1 MFIFVIEAALKLLSG
16 GLDYF
21 KDSWNVF
28 DFSILIIT
36 MASTIITISIG
47 SDKASITSIV
57 RVFRLF
63 RVFRLINRA

>member
-1 MFIFVIEAALKLLSG
+1 MEAVLKLLSV

-21 KDSWNVF
+21 KDTWNVF

-36 MASTIITISIG
+36 MGSTIVTLIAG

>member
-1 MFIFVIEAALKLLSG
+1 LLSV

-21 KDSWNVF
+21 KDNWNVF
-28 DFSILIIT
+28 DFTILIIT
-36 MASTIITISIG
+36 MGSTIVTSFLG
-47 SDKASITSIV
+47 TDNKSANASNITSIV